1 MIILITIL
9 LMIATLGLLIA
20 YLVIKKH
27 KEKYTPIEKRLLQI
41 SLPKSERQKPRPE
54 QKGGQNPW
62 CSSLF
67 NVPHILVPPDLVTC
81 QLIKPT
87 IKSCNWQGVY

>member
-1 MIILITIL
+1 M
-9 LMIATLGLLIA
+9 MATLGLLIA
-20 YLVIKKH
+20 YIVIKKH
-27 KEKYTPIEKRLLQI
+27 KEKYTPLEKRLLQI
-41 SLPKSERQKPRPE
+41 SLPKSEREKPRPE
-54 QKGGQNPW
+54 QKGMEKPW

-67 NVPHILVPPDLVTC
+67 NVPHILVPPDRISC

>member
-1 MIILITIL
+1 M
-9 LMIATLGLLIA
+9 MATLGLLIA
-20 YLVIKKH
+20 YIVIKKH
-27 KEKYTPIEKRLLQI
+27 KEKYTPLEKRLLQI
-41 SLPKSERQKPRPE
+41 SLPKSERGKPRPKQE
-54 QKGGQNPW
+54 GMENPW

-67 NVPHILVPPDLVTC
+67 NVPHILVPPDRISC